1 MKLTKRQ
8 LYRQYGISPSV
19 YQHPIIYTFI
29 VIGILLIDY
38 FTSKITIDGI
48 FFNSEESVNLL
59 VTISI
64 CLVLDV
70 VPLGVTRSLT
80 ELCVRKRKSVVTAI
94 TIAGFSVVLVTIL
107 FLGIERC
114 VSASLLF
121 GDDINFNSTSPVF
134 KTANNDVQP
143 YQIIIVLILTL
154 VNIGTTLLGIL
165 ITIERAKVQ
174 LQIDHALNCEDL
186 ADYKAALI
194 ELEQPSHLMANL
206 KAERDAVCEEIDRI
220 ADEATQKA
228 MLEISLLF
236 DPRTVTLATENTE
249 KENTV

>member
-19 YQHPIIYTFI
+19 YQHPIIYAII

-48 FFNSEESVNLL
+48 FSNSEESVNLL

-70 VPLGVTRSLT
+70 IPLGVTRTLT

-114 VSASLLF
+114 ISASLLF
-121 GDDINFNSTSPVF
+121 GDDINFNSI
-134 KTANNDVQP
+134 KTANNEVQP

-154 VNIGTTLLGIL
+154 VNIGTTLFGIL

-194 ELEQPSHLMANL
+194 ELEQPSQLADNL

-220 ADEATQKA
+220 ADEAIQKA
-228 MLEISLLF
+228 RLEISLSF
-236 DPRTVTLATENTE
+236 DPRTVTLATE